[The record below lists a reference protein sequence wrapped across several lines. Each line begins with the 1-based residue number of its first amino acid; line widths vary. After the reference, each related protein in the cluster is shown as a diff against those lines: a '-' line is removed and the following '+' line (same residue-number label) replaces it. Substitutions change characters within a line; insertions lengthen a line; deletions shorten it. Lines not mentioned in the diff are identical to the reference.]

1 MQVFLIMEL
10 CDDPFYGW
18 VPTGPAFASEE
29 AAKKWITD
37 KYASY
42 GEDDRCETPYSIQ
55 MFEVQS

>member
-10 CDDPFYGW
+10 CDDPFYGR

-29 AAKKWITD
+29 AAKKWIAD

-42 GEDDRCETPYSIQ
+42 GENDRCEQAFSVR